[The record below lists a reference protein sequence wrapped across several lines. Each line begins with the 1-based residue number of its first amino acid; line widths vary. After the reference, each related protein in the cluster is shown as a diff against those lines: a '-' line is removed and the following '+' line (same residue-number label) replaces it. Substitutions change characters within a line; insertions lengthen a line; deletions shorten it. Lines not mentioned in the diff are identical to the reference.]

1 MGISPRLAT
10 GLDVSCC
17 WDRHKTEYDIPKI
30 FLAFMTDELA
40 RRRSCTVFWVCVST
54 PSSMAS
60 SVEPEAFILLRA
72 SMSDMVGGRCL
83 GELLCDGSCFPEL
96 GYGEL
101 SGWRG
106 VCGMQEVEE

>member
-54 PSSMAS
+54 PSSIAS

-72 SMSDMVGGRCL
+72 SMSDMVGG
-83 GELLCDGSCFPEL
+83 SMP
-96 GYGEL
+96 
-101 SGWRG
+101 WRAA
-106 VCGMQEVEE
+106 M